1 MTRHVPVMVREVV
14 ELLNPQPGAIL
25 VDGTVGSGGH
35 SEALLEKLGGQGRI
49 IGIDRDEQALARTR
63 DRLARFERVELVQ
76 GNFSELEEILD
87 RLQVDT
93 ADGFLFDLGVS
104 SEQLEEGERGFSF
117 LKEGPLDM
125 RMNPR
130 SGKTAADLV
139 NRLPEEELAKLFR
152 EGGEERW
159 ARRLARH
166 IAESRQ
172 RSLFKNTAELAAL
185 ITAAIPARARPR
197 KIHPATK
204 AFQALRYAVNE
215 ELASLV
221 PALAA
226 ALHRSKVGSRITVLS
241 YESHSDGVTKGWFR
255 HLARSC
261 RCPPF
266 LPTCQCEGRPLV
278 RLLTPRPLV
287 PSDEEIALNPRARSA
302 KLRAIE
308 VLENSSRPS

>member
-1 MTRHVPVMVREVV
+1 
-14 ELLNPQPGAIL
+14 
-25 VDGTVGSGGH
+25 
-35 SEALLEKLGGQGRI
+35 
-49 IGIDRDEQALARTR
+49 
-63 DRLARFERVELVQ
+63 
-76 GNFSELEEILD
+76 
-87 RLQVDT
+87 
-93 ADGFLFDLGVS
+93 
-104 SEQLEEGERGFSF
+104 
-117 LKEGPLDM
+117 M

-172 RSLFKNTAELAAL
+172 RSLIKNTAELAAL

-215 ELASLV
+215 ELASLAT
-221 PALAA
+221 ALSAA
-226 ALHRSKVGSRITVLS
+226 VHRSKVGSRITVLS

-278 RLLTPRPLV
+278 KLLTPRPLV

-302 KLRAIE
+302 KLRAAE
-308 VLENSSRPS
+308 VL